1 MLPGI
6 FIILLFYA
14 AGEFIGTLTGGLIPG
29 SVIGMILLFAA
40 LCGKVVK
47 PETVRPVARF
57 LTDNMGLF
65 FSAGRCG
72 HRQCNGHPFAILAG
86 GIDGLRRKYGSRH
99 RDGRLHTGVAGE
111 QEPETGSQNPNRLP
125 PPPRRRSTR
134 YGHGSTRGRN
144 QRHQTMNPLLHSE
157 IFILTL
163 VTGVYLAALWLYR
176 KTRLSLLHPLL
187 VSIPVLA
194 LGIRFLGIPFATFEA
209 GSRIINFLL
218 GPTVVALGY
227 LLYEQREHLK
237 ANGISILT
245 SVFVGSVIGIVSV
258 VLIARWMGADRTLI
272 ASLEPKSVTT
282 PIAMSIAQRSGGIPA
297 IAAVVV
303 IVVGIF
309 GGIVGPFILDR
320 LGIRSRIAR
329 GLALG
334 SAAHGLGTARAME
347 LGAIEG
353 AISGLAIGV
362 MGIMTAIL
370 VPVIEWLL
378 NL

>member
-1 MLPGI
+1 
-6 FIILLFYA
+6 
-14 AGEFIGTLTGGLIPG
+14 
-29 SVIGMILLFAA
+29 
-40 LCGKVVK
+40 
-47 PETVRPVARF
+47 
-57 LTDNMGLF
+57 
-65 FSAGRCG
+65 
-72 HRQCNGHPFAILAG
+72 
-86 GIDGLRRKYGSRH
+86 
-99 RDGRLHTGVAGE
+99 
-111 QEPETGSQNPNRLP
+111 
-125 PPPRRRSTR
+125 
-134 YGHGSTRGRN
+134 
-144 QRHQTMNPLLHSE
+144 MNPLLHSE

-320 LGIRSRIAR
+320 LGIR

>member
-1 MLPGI
+1 
-6 FIILLFYA
+6 
-14 AGEFIGTLTGGLIPG
+14 
-29 SVIGMILLFAA
+29 
-40 LCGKVVK
+40 
-47 PETVRPVARF
+47 
-57 LTDNMGLF
+57 
-65 FSAGRCG
+65 
-72 HRQCNGHPFAILAG
+72 
-86 GIDGLRRKYGSRH
+86 
-99 RDGRLHTGVAGE
+99 
-111 QEPETGSQNPNRLP
+111 
-125 PPPRRRSTR
+125 
-134 YGHGSTRGRN
+134 
-144 QRHQTMNPLLHSE
+144 MNPLLHSE

-209 GSRIINFLL
+209 GSRILL